1 MREILFRG
9 KRKDTSE
16 WTEGLTV
23 FKLDKY
29 VYMCKSSMCEIT
41 YDLQYNIKAIT
52 SKNPFFVEVIPE
64 TVGQFTGLTDRNG
77 RKIFEGDIIKYIYE
91 PGEGFW
97 NANQKSVIVWDS
109 TGFKLDG
116 IMGTNKYALL
126 QGWLV
131 SVPYASSLFEVIG
144 NIHDNPEL
152 MGGERK

>member
-64 TVGQFTGLTDRNG
+64 TVGQ
-77 RKIFEGDIIKYIYE
+77 
-91 PGEGFW
+91 
-97 NANQKSVIVWDS
+97 
-109 TGFKLDG
+109 
-116 IMGTNKYALL
+116 
-126 QGWLV
+126 
-131 SVPYASSLFEVIG
+131 
-144 NIHDNPEL
+144 
-152 MGGERK
+152 

>member
-64 TVGQFTGLTDRNG
+64 TVGQYTGLTDKNG
-77 RKIFEGDIIKYIYE
+77 RKIFESDILKTRTYGKISDNIIVNGFDTFAVIYK
-91 PGEGFW
+91 PCMFR
-97 NANQKSVIVWDS
+97 
-109 TGFKLDG
+109 
-116 IMGTNKYALL
+116 
-126 QGWLV
+126 LV
-131 SVPYASSLFEVIG
+131 NRNRRFNFVNIRRDQLEVIG
-144 NIHDNPEL
+144 NVHDNPEML
-152 MGGERK
+152 GGDENEAD

>member
-64 TVGQFTGLTDRNG
+64 TVGQYTGLTDKNG
-77 RKIFEGDIIKYIYE
+77 KKIFEGDIIKYIYE

-131 SVPYASSLFEVIG
+131 SVPCASSLFEVIG
-144 NIHDNPEL
+144 NIHNNPEL